1 MSTLTYQYNVTSTYY
16 DYLWHDKDMLDKVH
30 AIQLFNGHPTKV
42 NSPKTTK
49 LTRVRSDLT

>member
-16 DYLWHDKDMLDKVH
+16 DYLWHDKDMPDKVH

-42 NSPKTTK
+42 DSPKTTK